1 MTPILD
7 STKISGERGSPL
19 GGRPGGLNNKLS
31 AGPAYISPIP
41 ALVALASSIETA
53 FGVWLESLSQKRES
67 SSSVGPIWL
76 TSESGSREA
85 TIAEGGW
92 PLLPP
97 VPGIGK
103 NRL

>member
-1 MTPILD
+1 MLD

-19 GGRPGGLNNKLS
+19 GGKPGGLNNKLR

-41 ALVALASSIETA
+41 ALVAFASSMETA
-53 FGVWLESLSQKRES
+53 FVVWLESFSQRSER

-92 PLLPP
+92 PLLPAG
-97 VPGIGK
+97 PGIGK
-103 NRL
+103 NR